1 MSANSPDLMTPG
13 IVDPPGSAM
22 PRPNLS
28 FERVSS
34 MLNRAVRA
42 PSMLAA
48 LIFVAAGGPAL
59 AGGPPP
65 IPEWV
70 ESYAREAMS
79 APVTLE
85 NARKYHFYQLP
96 RSLRSDHPFIYDVD
110 IAPLLNQ
117 FRNYGNGQRET
128 LKRLLDEKLATIQ
141 TVEEAGPYH
150 GQCSWIMARE
160 GGNDVTQVQIDLD
173 TYCRTKAVPV
183 AYQRLVREH
192 AERLD
197 LRLAQLRN
205 VDVSFPG
212 RFIGTD
218 RFIQNT
224 DIGSTYAKA
233 VEARLGAAQPAVIG
247 ELAQTYR
254 EKPLSEDPLQ
264 TGGAQCQALLG
275 RWYPKSDPIRDLAMN
290 DPLRGGTSGEE
301 AAGGFAQA
309 VSTACKREA
318 NAWLMRQ
325 QPAIG
330 TAIKASLNT
339 ADAAD
344 GPVLS
349 VRARCETALG
359 RWFRSFDRFELA
371 FIGPLRQT
379 CATEAGQL
387 VDRDIDVRAKS
398 VAARLEGAPRTL
410 DGLEQRNWFEPSSS
424 DLSAVADPRDPGR
437 DGVVTLMTDRTIAM
451 TRPFREEAQV
461 NAITGLE
468 KAYADGGLTDAGLR
482 PARNLCGPYLGSATR
497 TLPAG
502 GGTVRKA
509 IETACRSQEAK
520 VAVARGISA
529 QAKSNIDTVLD
540 KGNLT
545 VLSPRGETVTVDPRM
560 VVTAAA
566 ANGFQVTF
574 QQSRTLFFA
583 KRYAIRITPFGQN
596 APALDGALEPETR
609 ADGVA
614 LWRITQLDGLPG
626 IDGPLATLSCVARS
640 KKDGGDTVVLA
651 AAGLAAAA
659 ADAPWTAG
667 LFLGAAFT
675 EAALSSACRTA
686 ANAFTGITP

>member
-1 MSANSPDLMTPG
+1 
-13 IVDPPGSAM
+13 M
-22 PRPNLS
+22 PRLSLS

-34 MLNRAVRA
+34 MFNRAVRA

-48 LIFVAAGGPAL
+48 FIFVGAGGPAL
-59 AGGPPP
+59 AGGPQP

-70 ESYAREAMS
+70 ESYVREAMS

-85 NARKYHFYQLP
+85 NAKKYRWYQLP
-96 RSLRSDHPFIYDVD
+96 QSLRSDHPQLYDID
-110 IAPLLNQ
+110 LAPVLKQL
-117 FRNYGNGQRET
+117 RNYGDSLREP
-128 LKRLLDEKLATIQ
+128 LKRLLDEKLAAIPTL
-141 TVEEAGPYH
+141 EEAGPYQR
-150 GQCSWIMARE
+150 QCSWITARD
-160 GGNDVTQVQIDLD
+160 GGDGVTQVQIDLEI
-173 TYCRTKAVPV
+173 YCRTKAVPV
-183 AYQRLVREH
+183 AYQRLVRER
-192 AERLD
+192 AERFD
-197 LRLAQLRN
+197 LRLAVIRN

-212 RFIGTD
+212 RLIGTD
-218 RFIQNT
+218 QFIQNT
-224 DIGSTYAKA
+224 DIGRAFATAL
-233 VEARLGAAQPAVIG
+233 EARLNAAQPAVIG
-247 ELAQTYR
+247 ELAQAYGDKALR
-254 EKPLSEDPLQ
+254 EDPLQ
-264 TGGAQCQALLG
+264 SGDEQCHALLG
-275 RWYPKSDPIRDLAMN
+275 PWYPKPDPIRDLAMS

-301 AAGGFAQA
+301 AAGGFALA

-318 NAWLMRQ
+318 NAWVMRQ

-330 TAIKASLNT
+330 TAIKANLNA
-339 ADAAD
+339 ADVAD

-359 RWFRSFDRFELA
+359 RWFRSFDGFKLA
-371 FIGPLRQT
+371 FTGPLRQT
-379 CATEAGQL
+379 CSDEAGRL
-387 VDRDIDVRAKS
+387 VDRAIDVRAKA
-398 VAARLEGAPRTL
+398 VAAKLEGAPRTL

-468 KAYADGGLTDAGLR
+468 KAYADGGLSDIRLR
-482 PARNLCGPYLGSATR
+482 LARNLCGPYLGSATR

-509 IETACRSQEAK
+509 IETACRGQEGK
-520 VAVARGISA
+520 VAVARGIAA
-529 QAKSNIDTVLD
+529 QAKADIDAVLD
-540 KGNLT
+540 KGTLT

-574 QQSRTLFFA
+574 QQSRTLLFA
-583 KRYAIRITPFGQN
+583 KRYAIRITPFGHDT
-596 APALDGALEPETR
+596 PALDGALEPETR

-614 LWRITQLDGLPG
+614 LWRIAHLDGLPG
-626 IDGPLATLSCVARS
+626 VDGPLATLSCVARS

-667 LFLGAAFT
+667 LFLGAAFA
-675 EAALSSACRTA
+675 EAASSSACRTA
-686 ANAFTGITP
+686 ANAFTGMTP